1 MNGKPPIKYL
11 CTSSAGMLQNFELW
25 RLNVVANTSK
35 EIRVA
40 LQEILDQILK
50 SNILQ
55 ECIELR
61 AEALLCRWIGEYRGL
76 IEADAVTGEPT
87 WAKQC
92 SPSRMAV
99 HPNKL
104 SQGMK
109 DGNGNRPRVF
119 RAVNRSAR

>member
-1 MNGKPPIKYL
+1 MNGKPPVKYL
-11 CTSSAGMLQNFELW
+11 CTSTGTMLQSFELT

-40 LQEILDQILK
+40 MQEILDQILK

-92 SPSRMAV
+92 TRSHTAV
-99 HPNKL
+99 PRNKL
-104 SQGMK
+104 
-109 DGNGNRPRVF
+109 GNVVEVPNRERVF
-119 RAVNRSAR
+119 ATLSAGYGRR